1 MSFAFHRR
9 KVIMSIISRYILR
22 PTLELSLSDNK
33 VYIWHSKREKPVAVL
48 SGHTRTV
55 NCVSWNPKDP
65 TMIASS
71 SDDGTVRIWG
81 PVTRHSKTGTYV
93 SCLAAVV

>member
-1 MSFAFHRR
+1 MLHIAWNDFEVCFLDH
-9 KVIMSIISRYILR
+9 
-22 PTLELSLSDNK
+22 K

-48 SGHTRTV
+48 SGHTRIV

-65 TMIASS
+65 TMLASA

-81 PVTRHSKTGTYV
+81 PVTRHSKTGT
-93 SCLAAVV
+93 